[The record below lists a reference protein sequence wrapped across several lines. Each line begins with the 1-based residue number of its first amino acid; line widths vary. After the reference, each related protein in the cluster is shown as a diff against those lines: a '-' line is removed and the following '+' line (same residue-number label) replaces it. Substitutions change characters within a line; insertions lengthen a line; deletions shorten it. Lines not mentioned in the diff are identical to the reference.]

1 MYGYQPYYGQPMPDQ
16 LAQLRQNQMMQNQ
29 LYQNQMQQN
38 PMMQTPMAQPQQ
50 MAQQMP
56 QQSGAITW
64 VQGEA
69 AAKSFPVA
77 NGATVTLWD
86 SERQTIYIKS
96 VDITGKPNDMRI
108 IDYVERPRTAQ
119 GAVSIPAQEYV
130 TREEFAALAARVDEY
145 GAKRTK
151 KKESEEVEN
160 G

>member
-29 LYQNQMQQN
+29 LYQNQLQQN

-50 MAQQMP
+50 MAQQ
-56 QQSGAITW
+56 SGTITW

-96 VDITGKPNDMRI
+96 VDITGKPDDMRI
-108 IDYVERPRTAQ
+108 IDYVERPRTPQ
-119 GAVSIPAQEYV
+119 GAVSIPVQEYV
-130 TREEFAALAARVDEY
+130 TRGEFAALAARVEEY
-145 GAKRTK
+145 NTKKSK
-151 KKESEEVEN
+151 KKETEEVEN
-160 G
+160 A

>member
-29 LYQNQMQQN
+29 LYQNQLQQN

-50 MAQQMP
+50 MAQQ
-56 QQSGAITW
+56 SGTITW

-96 VDITGKPNDMRI
+96 VDITGKPDDMRI
-108 IDYVERPRTAQ
+108 IDYVERPRTPQ
-119 GAVSIPAQEYV
+119 GAVSIPVQEYV
-130 TREEFAALAARVDEY
+130 TREEFAALAARVEEY
-145 GAKRTK
+145 NTKKSK
-151 KKESEEVEN
+151 KKETEEVEN
-160 G
+160 A

>member
-29 LYQNQMQQN
+29 LYQNQLQQN

-50 MAQQMP
+50 MAQQ
-56 QQSGAITW
+56 SGTITW

-96 VDITGKPNDMRI
+96 VDITGKPDDMRI

-119 GAVSIPAQEYV
+119 GAVSIPVQEYV
-130 TREEFAALAARVDEY
+130 TREEFAALAARVEEY
-145 GAKRTK
+145 NTKKSK
-151 KKESEEVEN
+151 KKETEEVEN
-160 G
+160 A

>member
-1 MYGYQPYYGQPMPDQ
+1 MYGYPYYGQPMPDQ

-96 VDITGKPNDMRI
+96 VDITGKPDDMRI

-130 TREEFAALAARVDEY
+130 TREEFAALAARVEEY
-145 GAKRTK
+145 NSKKSK
-151 KKESEEVEN
+151 KKETEEVEN
-160 G
+160 A